1 MIKNNGNILTLSF
14 YFDNKPFMNDMPSL
28 TARVKSL
35 ELDSEIIACSFM
47 NNEPCFVLSE
57 NNVAY
62 GKGGAITQLHDGMIL
77 SALFHDNILYTSGD
91 DGKICSFD
99 GLSSKILYENKG
111 KWIEKLVVQNVNTLA
126 FSIGKTVYLLEKGK
140 VTKELT
146 LNSSCGGL
154 AFAPKGLR
162 LAIAHYQGVTL
173 WYPHMEVA
181 PVFLEWKGS
190 HLGVTFSPDGKYVVS
205 TMQEPQLHGWRL
217 TDGKDMRMSGY
228 PLKVRSFDWTFA
240 GGFLASSGA
249 QEAILWPF
257 SGKNGPMGEKP
268 LMIAPS
274 SNKDAHVSFVS
285 SHPKAPVVAV
295 GFSDG
300 MITMARLPDGAEVL
314 IRIPSADSI
323 SAIAWKKD
331 GKALIFGADSGKA
344 GYLEI

>member
-1 MIKNNGNILTLSF
+1 MT
-14 YFDNKPFMNDMPSL
+14 DMPSL
-28 TARVKSL
+28 TARVKPFQFDC
-35 ELDSEIIACSFM
+35 EVVNCGFIKNA
-47 NNEPCFVLSE
+47 PCFVLSE
-57 NNVAY
+57 NQVVFDNLHHN
-62 GKGGAITQLHDGMIL
+62 LHDGMIL
-77 SALFHDNILYTSGD
+77 DSTFHDEKLYTAGD
-91 DGKICSFD
+91 DGKICVFD
-99 GLSSKILYENKG
+99 GVSTQVLYENKG
-111 KWIEKLVVQNVNTLA
+111 KWIDKLVVQNATTLA

-173 WYPHMEVA
+173 WYPHMEVK

-228 PLKVRSFDWTFA
+228 PLKVRSFDWTF
-240 GGFLASSGA
+240 GGGYLASSGA
-249 QEAILWPF
+249 QEAILWSF

-274 SNKDAHVSFVS
+274 SNKDAHVSS
-285 SHPKAPVVAV
+285 IATHPKAPVVAV

-314 IRIPSADSI
+314 IHRPCDASI
-323 SAIAWKKD
+323 TAIAWKKD
-331 GKALIFGADSGKA
+331 GKALCFGLQNGKA
-344 GYLEI
+344 AYLDI